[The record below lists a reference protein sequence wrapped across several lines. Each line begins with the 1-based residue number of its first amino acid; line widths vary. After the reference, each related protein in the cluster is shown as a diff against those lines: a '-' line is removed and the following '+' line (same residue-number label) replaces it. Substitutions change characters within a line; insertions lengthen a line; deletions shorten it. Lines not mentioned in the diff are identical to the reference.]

1 MPLTDLSSLRTPG
14 WQRVVGE
21 LSAPTG
27 EDRVFLLRLLG
38 VLGQVSGARQA
49 VLWTLQGSRDDAMGI
64 EPKAALVWPFG
75 PDVVDAQGRMTVP
88 VDVLFESAKEGGVE
102 GAGEIRSA
110 ARAAATSRQAE
121 IYGLESE
128 GLMYDPQQVKGYVIA
143 LPVAWGLPAESSNLP
158 LQGVVT
164 LMLDGRSRQAV
175 QTTLALVEVL
185 AGYVFTHTSQ
195 QALRRVR
202 ASSAS
207 LDLAARLIASI
218 NQTRDFKGAVLQ
230 FVNDLCRQLSVDR
243 VALGF
248 AHGSGSRP
256 GGEGPREIRVM
267 ALSDTENLDRRM
279 AMVQRLEGAM
289 NECLDQEQPVLY
301 PPPTVQGDAL
311 LAQAVTH
318 AHRELAALDANLK
331 VASLP
336 VRISDAAGDRIIGVV
351 LIESAG
357 QGAIDTGTVELLQ
370 ATLDL
375 VGPVLEVRRREDR
388 NLALRLYDQGLR
400 AGAWLVGPRHT
411 AWKLA
416 GVGVVALSIF
426 MGTYTTPYRVGA
438 PMELQPRVKRTVS
451 MPFDGV
457 IESVPKGVE
466 AGERIQAG
474 ATMVVL
480 DTREIVLSELE
491 AAAQMLQYEKQADE
505 SLRKGELADAEQS
518 RARAEQYKAHR
529 DLLKTQIARS
539 QITAPI
545 AGLITSGDLKDKV
558 GAAVKLGEKLFEV
571 ADASDMQV
579 IAKVDDRDIAL
590 IHKGQTGQI
599 SPKADPALKVDFE
612 VEQIVP
618 ASSAVEG
625 KNVFEVRCRLTGK
638 EMPAWLLPG
647 VEGQAKFNAERHSLA
662 WIASRR
668 VLDQLRIWLWW

>member
-1 MPLTDLSSLRTPG
+1 MALTDLSSLRTPG

-21 LSAPTG
+21 LCAPTG

-49 VLWTLQGSRDDAMGI
+49 VLWTLSGARDDAMGI
-64 EPKAALVWPFG
+64 EPRATLVWPFG

-88 VDVLFESAKEGGVE
+88 VDTLFESSKESGVE
-102 GAGEIRSA
+102 GAAEIRSA
-110 ARAAATSRQAE
+110 ARAAAHSRQAE
-121 IYGLESE
+121 LYGLESE

-143 LPVAWGLPAESSNLP
+143 VPVAWGLPAESANLP

-185 AGYVFTHTSQ
+185 AGYVFTHTAQ

-207 LDLAARLIASI
+207 LDLAARLIAAI
-218 NQTRDFKGAVLQ
+218 NQTRDFKGAVYQ

-243 VALGF
+243 VAMGF
-248 AHGSGSRP
+248 AHGSGARP
-256 GGEGPREIRVM
+256 GGEGPREIRVL

-279 AMVQRLEGAM
+279 AMVQRLEAAM

-301 PPPTVQGDAL
+301 PPPSMQGDAL

-331 VASLP
+331 VASMP
-336 VRISDAAGDRIIGVV
+336 VRISDASGDRIIGVV

-388 NLALRLYDQGLR
+388 NLALRVYDQGLK
-400 AGAWLVGPRHT
+400 AGAWLVGPKHT
-411 AWKLA
+411 VWKLA
-416 GVGVVALSIF
+416 GVALVGACIF

-438 PMELQPRVKRTVS
+438 PMELQPREKRTIS

-457 IESVPKGVE
+457 LQSVPKGIE
-466 AGERIQAG
+466 AGERVAAG
-474 ATMVVL
+474 QILATL
-480 DTREIVLSELE
+480 DTREMVLSQLE
-491 AAAQMLQYEKQADE
+491 AAAQVLQYEKQADE
-505 SLRKGELADAEQS
+505 ALRKGDLSEAEQNRY
-518 RARAEQYKAHR
+518 RAQQYTAHR
-529 DLLKTQIARS
+529 DLLSTQIGRS

-571 ADASDMQV
+571 ADTSNMQV

-590 IHKGQTGQI
+590 IHEGQTGQI
-599 SPKADPALKVDFE
+599 SPKADPTLRVDFV

-618 ASSAVEG
+618 ASQAVEG
-625 KNVFEVRCRLTGK
+625 KNVFEVRGK
-638 EMPAWLLPG
+638 LVGREAPAWLLPG
-647 VEGQAKFNAERHSLA
+647 VEGQAKFNAEKHSLA

>member
-1 MPLTDLSSLRTPG
+1 MALTDLSSLRTPG

-21 LSAPTG
+21 LSSPTG
-27 EDRVFLLRLLG
+27 DDRVFLLRLLG

-49 VLWTLQGSRDDAMGI
+49 VLWTLTGSRDDAMGI
-64 EPKAALVWPFG
+64 EPRAALVWPFG

-88 VDVLFESAKEGGVE
+88 IEALFDAAKDDNVE
-102 GAGEIRSA
+102 GLAEVRSA
-110 ARAAATSRQAE
+110 ARAAAHSRQSE

-128 GLMYDPQQVKGYVIA
+128 GLMYDPQAVRGYVIA
-143 LPVAWGLPAESSNLP
+143 LPVAWGLPAESSGLP

-207 LDLAARLIASI
+207 LELAARLIASI
-218 NQTRDFKGAVLQ
+218 NQTRDFKGAVIQ
-230 FVNDLCRQLSVDR
+230 FVNDLCRQLGVDR
-243 VALGF
+243 VAMGF

-256 GGEGPREIRVM
+256 GGEGPREIRVT

-301 PPPTVQGDAL
+301 PPPSAEGDAI

-336 VRISDAAGDRIIGVV
+336 VRVSDASGDRIIGVV

-357 QGAIDTGTVELLQ
+357 QGAIDVGTVELLQ

-375 VGPVLEVRRREDR
+375 VGPVLDVRRREDR
-388 NLALRLYDQGLR
+388 MLALRVYDSGVK
-400 AGAWLVGPRHT
+400 AGAWLVGPKHT
-411 AWKLA
+411 VWKLA
-416 GVGVVALSIF
+416 GVALLGLSLF
-426 MGTYTTPYRVGA
+426 SVLYTTPYRVGA
-438 PMELQPRVKRTVS
+438 PMELQPRVKRIIS

-457 IESVPKGVE
+457 LDSVPKGVE
-466 AGERIQAG
+466 AGQRVKAG
-474 ATMVVL
+474 DVLAKL
-480 DTREIVLSELE
+480 DTRMTTLSELE
-491 AAAQMLQYEKQADE
+491 AAAQVLQYEKQADE
-505 SLRKGELADAEQS
+505 ALRKGDLAESDQN
-518 RARAEQYKAHR
+518 RARADQYKAQR
-529 DLLKTQIARS
+529 DLMKTQVERS
-539 QITAPI
+539 TITSPI
-545 AGLITSGDLKDKV
+545 NGLITSGDLKDKV
-558 GAAVKLGEKLFEV
+558 GAAVKLGEKLYEV
-571 ADASDMQV
+571 ADTSDMQV

-590 IHKGQTGQI
+590 IHEGQTGQI
-599 SPKADPALKVDFE
+599 SPKADPSLKVDFI

-618 ASSAVEG
+618 ASQAEEG
-625 KNVFEVRCRLTGK
+625 KNVFEVRGRLTGA
-638 EMPAWLLPG
+638 EMPSWLLPG

>member
-14 WQRVVGE
+14 WQRVIGE
-21 LSAPTG
+21 LSSPSSD
-27 EDRVFLLRLLG
+27 DRVFLLRLLG

-49 VLWTLQGSRDDAMGI
+49 VLWTLSGSGDDAMGF
-64 EPKAALVWPFG
+64 EPKPALVWPFG
-75 PDVVDAQGRMTVP
+75 PDVVDAQGRMSVP
-88 VDVLFESAKEGGVE
+88 VDALFEQGKDAGVE
-102 GAGEIRSA
+102 GAGETRSA

-128 GLMYDPQQVKGYVIA
+128 GLMYDPQAVKGYVIA
-143 LPVAWGLPAESSNLP
+143 VPVAWGLPAESSNLP

-185 AGYVFTHTSQ
+185 TGYAFTHAAQ

-207 LDLAARLIASI
+207 LELAARLIASI
-218 NQTRDFKGAVLQ
+218 NQTRDFKGAALQ

-243 VALGF
+243 VAMGF
-248 AHGSGSRP
+248 AHGAGSRP
-256 GGEGPREIRVM
+256 GGEGPREVRVT

-279 AMVQRLEGAM
+279 AMVQRLENAM
-289 NECLDQEQPVLY
+289 NECLDQEQAVLY
-301 PPPTVQGDAL
+301 PPPAAQGDAL

-331 VASLP
+331 VASMP
-336 VRISDAAGDRIIGVV
+336 VRISDTKGDRIIGVV

-357 QGAIDTGTVELLQ
+357 SGTIDVATVELLQ

-388 NLALRLYDQGLR
+388 NLALRTYDEGVK
-400 AGAWLVGPRHT
+400 AGAWLVGPKHT
-411 AWKLA
+411 VWKL
-416 GVGVVALSIF
+416 VGLAIVLVFAF
-426 MGTYTTPYRVGA
+426 MTLYTTPYRVGA
-438 PMELQPRVKRTVS
+438 PMSLQPREKRTIS

-457 IESVPKGVE
+457 LSDVKKGVE
-466 AGERIQAG
+466 AGLRVTEGQPLAS
-474 ATMVVL
+474 L
-480 DTREIVLSELE
+480 DTREMVLSSLE
-491 AAAQMLQYEKQADE
+491 ADAQELQYSKQADE
-505 SLRKGELADAEQS
+505 ALRKGDLADETQS
-518 RARAEQYKAHR
+518 RARAMQYRAHA
-529 DLLKTQIARS
+529 DLLRS
-539 QITAPI
+539 QISRSHIVAPI
-545 AGLITSGDLKDKV
+545 SGLITSGDLKDKV
-558 GAAVKLGEKLFEV
+558 GSAVKLGEKLFEI
-571 ADASDMQV
+571 ADTSNMQV
-579 IAKVDDRDIAL
+579 LARVDDRDIAL
-590 IHKGQTGQI
+590 IHVGQTGQI
-599 SPKADPALKVDFE
+599 SPKADPSLKVDFE

-618 ASSAVEG
+618 ASQAVEG
-625 KNVFEVRCRLTGK
+625 KNIFEVRGRLVGR
-638 EMPAWLLPG
+638 EAPLWLLPG